1 MSRPKKTK
9 VTDLKQLNG
18 KEQEAPKATETT
30 TPKPIIEA
38 TGKIEE
44 PLPDPNRALASQ
56 PVYKPTTLEQVWGGS
71 NFLARYGTL
80 KPEEYAEKLR
90 GMNRADLEKEARRVG
105 TTIPQQTERLIDNLK
120 NKFNGFT
127 ASLRIPVDQKEK
139 TKLTQAARDVLK
151 EGR

>member
-1 MSRPKKTK
+1 MKPKKTK
-9 VTDLKQLNG
+9 LSDLKQTDG
-18 KEQEAPKATETT
+18 KEKETT
-30 TPKPIIEA
+30 PETKPVEKKIIEA

-44 PLPDPNRALASQ
+44 PLPDPKEAKASEQ
-56 PVYKPTTLEQVWGGS
+56 VYKPSTLEQVWGGA
-71 NFLARYGTL
+71 NFLSRYGTL

-120 NKFNGFT
+120 NKFSAFT
-127 ASLRIPVDQKEK
+127 SSLRIPVDQKEK

-151 EGR
+151 QGR